1 MLRIT
6 KSTKKLLITIKYDCF
21 LCRLEANQFKMA
33 EHSGT
38 HMDAPSHFSEGGL
51 RIHDI
56 PLEDLVGPGVI
67 VNVKVS
73 FFLGQRCSLFLIHSS
88 RVWWNKGYRA
98 LSKGEWYPPCT

>member
-1 MLRIT
+1 MEYN
-6 KSTKKLLITIKYDCF
+6 KF
-21 LCRLEANQFKMA
+21 AMA

-38 HMDAPSHFSEGGL
+38 HMDAPSHVAKGG
-51 RIHDI
+51 RRVHDI
-56 PLEDLVGPGVI
+56 PMGDLVGAGVI

-88 RVWWNKGYRA
+88 RVWWNKGYHA